1 MVVSAKSSELIQ
13 LLNENQVFTDSDQE
27 NIFLMLPSISSL
39 LSDIEL
45 EGTDLFAGEGYTE
58 EHKKGEEEKLKED
71 QQPQAS
77 QKSEHVRERLQECMR
92 EFEISRSS
100 ADGSDDWPASS
111 GVFSDCNPEMFRTVF
126 PYSGDVLYAQLYPA
140 HENDT
145 ESGSSKGA
153 RKLFLWQF
161 LLQLIRDP
169 NESCIKWTGRP
180 PEFILTDP
188 QQVAKM
194 WSEYK
199 GRGHIN
205 VESLCRALRY
215 YYSRNILKRRQGM
228 GRFVYSFSEAALEQG
243 DANTT

>member
-1 MVVSAKSSELIQ
+1 
-13 LLNENQVFTDSDQE
+13 
-27 NIFLMLPSISSL
+27 
-39 LSDIEL
+39 
-45 EGTDLFAGEGYTE
+45 
-58 EHKKGEEEKLKED
+58 
-71 QQPQAS
+71 
-77 QKSEHVRERLQECMR
+77 MR

-126 PYSGDVLYAQLYPA
+126 PYSGDVLYAQLYPEESCRDTESEIDSDQEINHYLDQA